1 MTFQGNAMRKHLRS
15 PSE

>member
-1 MTFQGNAMRKHLRS
+1 MTFQGNSMRKHLRS